1 MAPRKSPPGQDGLS
15 LRDWAVIGAK
25 IILAGLLAFAI
36 ASAGTSIF

>member
-1 MAPRKSPPGQDGLS
+1 MEPGS
-15 LRDWAVIGAK
+15 SFRDWAVIGAK